1 MKPSAA
7 IINTARGEIV
17 DEDALAA
24 ALTSGHLAGA
34 ALDVFENEPYSG
46 ILTGIDQC
54 ILTCH
59 MGSMTEDCRA
69 AMETEA
75 VEDVLRFVRG
85 EPLRQPVP
93 ELEHNS
99 CRRGL

>member
-1 MKPSAA
+1 
-7 IINTARGEIV
+7 
-17 DEDALAA
+17 
-24 ALTSGHLAGA
+24 
-34 ALDVFENEPYSG
+34 
-46 ILTGIDQC
+46 
-54 ILTCH
+54 